1 MPETDLMVLVE
12 SFLDEN
18 LPCKVGIIRMID
30 ETPNEIEY
38 PFVGILD
45 GGDNTKEGASEGMD
59 REIILVVSYEEV
71 TGLPR
76 ESVLA
81 AKSRIKQIRIFL
93 EAPENFY
100 STGAFSSYQGV
111 SYKGSSEGIPAKI
124 RDSNK
129 DIAVKL
135 GKFEF
140 EKYYS
145 KV

>member
-1 MPETDLMVLVE
+1 VE
-12 SFLDEN
+12 SFLSEN
-18 LPCKVGIIRMID
+18 LPGKVGIMRMID
-30 ETPNEIEY
+30 ETPSEIEY

-45 GGDNTKEGASEGMD
+45 GGDSTKEGASEGME
-59 REIILVVSYEEV
+59 REVFLVVSYEEV
-71 TGLPR
+71 TGDPR

-81 AKSRIKQIRIFL
+81 AKSRIKQIRTL
-93 EAPENFY
+93 LVNPKNFE
-100 STGAFSSYQGV
+100 STGAFSNYQGV

-140 EKYYS
+140 NRHYCLVEEDIL
-145 KV
+145 